1 MRTVEYW
8 QARLTTAVRESE
20 DADRVWRQ
28 AMRNHDQLGSGRLD
42 PHVLWQERERSRA
55 RVQELQAL
63 VNAAQQRRSSPLR
76 RRIRAAQHLIAFVAW
91 HTEVRVRGLPY

>member
-28 AMRNHDQLGSGRLD
+28 AMANLDQLDSGRFD
-42 PHVLWQERERSRA
+42 PGVLWQERERSRE
-55 RVQELQAL
+55 RVEQLQAL
-63 VNAAQQRRSSPLR
+63 VLAAEQRRSSRLR
-76 RRIRAAQHLIAFVAW
+76 RRIRATQRLIAFVAW
-91 HTEVRVRGLPY
+91 HTELRLRRLPY